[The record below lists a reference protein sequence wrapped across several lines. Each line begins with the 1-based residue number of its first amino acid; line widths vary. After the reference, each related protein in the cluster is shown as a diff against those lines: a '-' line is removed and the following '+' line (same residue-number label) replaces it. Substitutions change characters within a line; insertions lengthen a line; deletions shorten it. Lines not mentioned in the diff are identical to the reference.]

1 MLWDS
6 EKMKKTFD
14 PKLCLV
20 FQKSEE
26 DSKQGR
32 PWKKG
37 TGRFK
42 VFTEVCKMFERYKV
56 LQVPG
61 GNQK

>member
-1 MLWDS
+1 MLRDS
-6 EKMKKTFD
+6 KKMKKTFD
-14 PKLCLV
+14 PKLCLIC
-20 FQKSEE
+20 QKSEE

-32 PWKKG
+32 PQKKG
-37 TGRFK
+37 TERFK

-56 LQVPG
+56 LRAPV

>member
-1 MLWDS
+1 MLRDS

-14 PKLCLV
+14 PKLCLIC
-20 FQKSEE
+20 QKSEE

-32 PWKKG
+32 PQKKG
-37 TGRFK
+37 TERFK

-56 LQVPG
+56 L
-61 GNQK
+61 